1 MADDDQH
8 PLDGFVNSTMYHGRQ
23 AACAVCEPSGD
34 LLQDTPSECQAEML
48 KELCDGLRIDSDNEG
63 EMPSEEELRGLRFA
77 CYKCWSSRI
86 IRIWGIRV
94 QPPPCVLE

>member
-1 MADDDQH
+1 
-8 PLDGFVNSTMYHGRQ
+8 
-23 AACAVCEPSGD
+23 
-34 LLQDTPSECQAEML
+34 ML

-63 EMPSEEELRGLRFA
+63 EMPSEAELRGLRYS